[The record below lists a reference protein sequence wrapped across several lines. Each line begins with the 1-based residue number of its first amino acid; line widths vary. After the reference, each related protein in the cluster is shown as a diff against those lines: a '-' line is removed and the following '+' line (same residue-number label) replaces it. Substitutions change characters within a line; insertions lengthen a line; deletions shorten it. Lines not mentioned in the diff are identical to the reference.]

1 MEDVEASFVHLP
13 RLERIPPSFHLSSK
27 SCEAKWHLEQ
37 LINAY

>member
-1 MEDVEASFVHLP
+1 MEDVEASFVHWP

-27 SCEAKWHLEQ
+27 SCEAKWHLQQ